1 MFALA
6 VKFGI
11 MFLTLLGYAD
21 MWLAV
26 FGDVGVTIIAVINAM
41 RCMHVKE
48 IPSGSSTTEAEPGSA

>member
-41 RCMHVKE
+41 RCMHVKG
-48 IPSGSSTTEAEPGSA
+48 IPSGSSASEAEPGSA